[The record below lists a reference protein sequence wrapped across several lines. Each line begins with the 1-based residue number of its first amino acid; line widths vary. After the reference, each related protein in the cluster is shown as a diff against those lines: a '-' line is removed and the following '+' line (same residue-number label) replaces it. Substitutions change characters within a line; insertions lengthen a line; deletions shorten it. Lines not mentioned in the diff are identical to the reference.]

1 MTRSALIL
9 LSWCLAAL
17 PGCQGQPAM
26 PAVTPSS
33 AVAAAPGGLV
43 LGIRGQ
49 APAARRVAAFAA
61 QVATFDV
68 ALTRLET
75 EQTVFTMNGVP
86 AKDGLSR
93 LTAHSLEPGHY
104 RITIAAKD
112 AEGRL
117 LNDGG
122 APEVFYP
129 EGLEVRPNQLVG
141 SQDEPIVCQVT
152 LRPSLAGVTGS
163 AIDLGFEFQDGAVEG
178 FGHNAKTDPAGSDAQ
193 GAVTFTQAEL
203 ANSVGEQVLYTA
215 WLQPTA
221 GGATYMGP
229 ATCTLSTSDPSNM
242 NAYTLTV
249 TLTDT
254 TVDPPVA
261 REVKLFFFGTLQT
274 PKLNSIADFG
284 VQPVM
289 QHTLAMFA
297 KGTVKFQR
305 TADPKG
311 GKADRYVL
319 KTTGPSPTL
328 VDLVVGDTLAQGDA
342 DALLGM
348 ILTVPSATGGD
359 PTVIRLE
366 RLSQ

>member
-1 MTRSALIL
+1 LL
-9 LSWCLAAL
+9 FLSWWLAAL
-17 PGCQGQPAM
+17 PGCAVQPAIPELT
-26 PAVTPSS
+26 PAS
-33 AVAAAPGGLV
+33 AAVAAPGGLV
-43 LGIRGQ
+43 LGIRGH

-75 EQTVFTMNGVP
+75 GETTFSMTGLP

-93 LTAHSLEPGHY
+93 LTAHSLEPGRY
-104 RITIAAKD
+104 RIAIAARD
-112 AEGRL
+112 AEGHL
-117 LNDGG
+117 LNAGG
-122 APEVFYP
+122 APEVFFP
-129 EGLEVRPNQLVG
+129 EGLEVRPNHVVG
-141 SQDEPIVCQVT
+141 SQDDPLVCQVT

-163 AIDLGFEFQDGAVEG
+163 AIDLGFDLQDGAVELYG
-178 FGHNAKTDPAGSDAQ
+178 QNAKTDPAGSDAQ

-221 GGATYMGP
+221 GGSTYMGP
-229 ATCTLSTSDPSNM
+229 ATCSLSTSDPSNM
-242 NAYTLTV
+242 NAHTLTI

-254 TVDPPVA
+254 TAAPPVA
-261 REVKLFFFGTLQT
+261 REVKLFFFGTQQN
-274 PKLNSIADFG
+274 PKLNSLVDFG
-284 VQPVM
+284 VLPVM
-289 QHTLAMFA
+289 QQPLTMFA
-297 KGTVKFQR
+297 KGTVKFRR

-311 GKADRYVL
+311 ANADRYVL
-319 KTTGPSPTL
+319 KTAGDSPTL

-348 ILTVPSATGGD
+348 ILTVPSTTGGD

>member
-1 MTRSALIL
+1 L
-9 LSWCLAAL
+9 LFVSWCLAAL
-17 PGCQGQPAM
+17 PGCAVQPALPERTP
-26 PAVTPSS
+26 PA
-33 AVAAAPGGLV
+33 AVVAAPGGLV
-43 LGIRGQ
+43 LGIRGH

-61 QVATFDV
+61 QVAAFDV

-75 EQTVFTMNGVP
+75 NETVFTMTGIP
-86 AKDGLSR
+86 AEDGLSR
-93 LTAHSLEPGHY
+93 LTAHGLEPGRY
-104 RITIAAKD
+104 RIAIAAKD
-112 AEGRL
+112 AAGHL
-117 LNDGG
+117 LNAGG

-129 EGLEVRPNQLVG
+129 EGLEVRPNQFVG
-141 SQDEPIVCQVT
+141 SQDDPLVCQVT
-152 LRPSLAGVTGS
+152 LRPSLAGVAGS
-163 AIDLGFEFQDGAVEG
+163 AIDLGFELQNGAIEVY
-178 FGHNAKTDPAGSDAQ
+178 GHNAKTDPAGSDAQ

-203 ANSVGEQVLYTA
+203 ANSVGERVLYTA

-221 GGATYMGP
+221 GGGTYLGP
-229 ATCTLSTSDPSNM
+229 ATCSLSSSDPSNM

-249 TLTDT
+249 SLTDT

-274 PKLNSIADFG
+274 PKLNSLVDFG
-284 VQPVM
+284 VLPVM
-289 QHTLAMFA
+289 QQPLTMFA

-311 GKADRYVL
+311 ANADRYVL
-319 KTTGPSPTL
+319 KTAGETPTL
-328 VDLVVGDTLAQGDA
+328 VDLVVGDTLAKGDA